1 MVLLEGEKVLKKQ
14 IIITIII
21 SIFIFCSCNKTE
33 DIQKEMSNVFSQ
45 QSDTIKLEPLDY
57 QLIYETLNQPL
68 LDINSIDLFHGFTE
82 KQIYEYSEEV
92 KGKFRLILDDTSIFP
107 PELVSM
113 LKEALYNNCNYDSQ
127 KQEVIK
133 NKESSYFEIIR
144 TLNADNFKVNLEEL
158 YHLFPELYE
167 CDKEFKSE
175 YDIYKFISGS
185 ENCIDM
191 FHINMTSNEENYIF
205 VYTSGGSNGAI
216 RVVLTKLINNEFITI
231 CEFETQ
237 NSGFG
242 TVIQYE
248 ENFYY
253 IFLQYNY
260 NLKNYDGIRVHKL
273 GLNADTENIL
283 IQYLPEKYIWKNIYN
298 TPTSFEDSLTDY
310 IESIK
315 EVITSDEYLENG
327 SANEILVYYGEEIE
341 DADFVLTDDYNQYYK
356 TDFTNIGLPIYI
368 RKSNHIPSDYRST
381 WYLKAKFYIYDLET
395 NSAMELDNLEINNY
409 SPSGTKLVQMWF
421 KEIEQKVFTFRVY
434 HISDYNYM
442 LDVIL
447 LEGDK
452 ITEIRTDIF
461 SPYRIFKLTE
471 GQEFITS

>member
-1 MVLLEGEKVLKKQ
+1 M
-14 IIITIII
+14 
-21 SIFIFCSCNKTE
+21 
-33 DIQKEMSNVFSQ
+33 
-45 QSDTIKLEPLDY
+45 
-57 QLIYETLNQPL
+57 
-68 LDINSIDLFHGFTE
+68 
-82 KQIYEYSEEV
+82 
-92 KGKFRLILDDTSIFP
+92 
-107 PELVSM
+107 
-113 LKEALYNNCNYDSQ
+113 
-127 KQEVIK
+127 
-133 NKESSYFEIIR
+133 
-144 TLNADNFKVNLEEL
+144 

-167 CDKEFKSE
+167 CDNEFKSE
-175 YDIYKFISGS
+175 YDIYKFILGS

-191 FHINMTSNEENYIF
+191 FHINRTSNKDNYIF

-216 RVVLTKLINNEFITI
+216 RVVLTKLISNEFITI

-273 GLNADTENIL
+273 GLNADTENTL

-310 IESIK
+310 IERIK

-356 TDFTNIGLPIYI
+356 TDFANIGLPIYI

-395 NSAMELDNLEINNY
+395 NSAMELDNLELNNY